1 MFIRYSGST
10 TTTVEDGNGDGFIVV
25 VIDTSANPTS
35 EITRLISGPVIEE
48 PVVSETIIVDVTC
61 GDGSTLAAAIAD
73 CFASVDFS
81 LLIPDSLSKGPSHFD
96 EDISVTSV
104 DDDSPDLTIG
114 NVNRAGDTLVLF
126 TDINITAATGG
137 LAAWS
142 FSGDVL
148 MLIDEADY

>member
-1 MFIRYSGST
+1 MFDANERFKSDSGSDAVTGST

-81 LLIPDSLSKGPSHFD
+81 LLIPESL
-96 EDISVTSV
+96 
-104 DDDSPDLTIG
+104 
-114 NVNRAGDTLVLF
+114 
-126 TDINITAATGG
+126 
-137 LAAWS
+137 
-142 FSGDVL
+142 
-148 MLIDEADY
+148 